1 MYQKLFLSR
10 TPPSSHSGKFRRIT
24 VTFLA
29 LGWFFGFI
37 AEVWADSHTF
47 DLSFET
53 TNQGMWGPGNNATF
67 ETTQEIINVPWDVGP
82 LNLGGIT
89 EVTVPVV
96 STPVGDFGGQSLGDF
111 GASSTSSTSGNAGL
125 NFRAGFD
132 PGSVDVSYPV
142 RVSLD
147 VPDQSTLSPGQ
158 SFTISSSYEI
168 LPGASM
174 NTVIG
179 EGRLAFDGF
188 ANIDAFQQFQVAFG
202 TTQTTTPVDFSGG
215 TYTELVSYASKDS
228 VGITSDDIESMVGG
242 FGATLASFGAILAD
256 VPPPDYNATAEAI
269 AAFAPNYGFE
279 ALSGSTPDINTSG
292 VLVGNSLHSMGADP
306 GALSLTW
313 DLDGL
318 MSDLLPFPVGEAAG
332 LLFEGDFTPFG
343 ANASYNVLD
352 VDTTASVG
360 AAQDF
365 LFDPTVI
372 VSLDLGNGQAPIEFE
387 AGESVTIT
395 LPEEGGIHLTPTF
408 RLDNWFTNTTDIAG
422 DASLTVEALQ
432 AAINVV
438 IPDVDIAIPTIF
450 QPFLGTSIDFPIPD
464 VNVNG
469 GPVLTETTRA
479 PWAAPAFSDTWEL
492 QGFQQFSGDSIFLI
506 PEPSSFALAG
516 IGLVALLTFSRRR
529 RIGSRRRS
537 PKSSRQGFADR
548 SNKRSLQAVVT
559 SKIRQR

>member
-1 MYQKLFLSR
+1 MFQKLFLSR
-10 TPPSSHSGKFRRIT
+10 TPPPPHSGKLRRIAVT
-24 VTFLA
+24 VVS
-29 LGWFFGFI
+29 LGLFYG
-37 AEVWADSHTF
+37 ANTEVWADSHTF

-53 TNQGMWGPGNNATF
+53 TNQGMWGPGNSLTF
-67 ETTQEIINVPWDVGP
+67 ETTQEVINVPWDVGP

-89 EVTVPVV
+89 EITVPVV
-96 STPVGDFGGQSLGDF
+96 STPVGDFGGQSLGNF
-111 GASSTSSTSGNAGL
+111 GASSSSSTSGNAGL

-132 PGSVDVSYPV
+132 AGSVDVSYPV

-147 VPDQSTLSPGQ
+147 IPDRSTLIPGQ
-158 SFTISSSYEI
+158 SFTISSSYDV

-188 ANIDAFQQFQVAFG
+188 ANIEAFQQFQVAFG

-228 VGITSDDIESMVGG
+228 VGISSDDIESMVGG
-242 FGATLASFGAILAD
+242 FGATLASLGAILAD
-256 VPPPDYNATAEAI
+256 VPPPDYDATAEAI

-279 ALSGSTPDINTSG
+279 ALSGRTPDINTSG
-292 VLVGNSLHSMGADP
+292 VLEGTSLRSMGADP
-306 GALSLTW
+306 AALSLTW

-332 LLFEGDFTPFG
+332 LIFEGDFTPFG
-343 ANASYNVLD
+343 ADASYNVLD

-372 VSLDLGNGQAPIEFE
+372 VSLDLGNGQAPIEFA

-395 LPEEGGIHLTPTF
+395 LPEDGGIHLTPTF
-408 RLDNWFTNTTDIAG
+408 RLDNSFTNTTDIAG

-432 AAINVV
+432 AAIDVV
-438 IPDVDIAIPTIF
+438 IPDVAIEVPTIF
-450 QPFLGTSIDFPIPD
+450 QPFLGTSIGFPIPD
-464 VNVNG
+464 VNING
-469 GPVLTETTRA
+469 GPLLSDTTNS
-479 PWAAPAFSDTWEL
+479 PWAAPAFTDTWEL
-492 QGFQQFSGDSIFLI
+492 QGFQAFSGDSIFLI
-506 PEPSSFALAG
+506 PEPSSLALAG
-516 IGLVALLTFSRRR
+516 IGLITFLAFGRRR
-529 RIGSRRRS
+529 TGGSRRRA
-537 PKSSRQGFADR
+537 PKVSRQGFAHR
-548 SNKRSLQAVVT
+548 SNKRSLL
-559 SKIRQR
+559 SGKSLKLRRS